1 VTLDLLVMAA
11 LAAAALA
18 GAATGLFRL
27 LSRLAAAFLALLG
40 ARVLGP
46 AIAGPVSRFVPPF
59 AVGPVAS
66 ALAFAVLYLVLALL
80 LGAAARALREAG
92 GISAAA
98 DRGGGALLGGT
109 KAALVLWVLVSAAV
123 AWGRPLP
130 GVGRLHVEASGFAAF
145 ARERNALGLL
155 SGREQREM
163 TPRER
168 REAAAAGWR
177 GVGEAV
183 ESSEIR

>member
-1 VTLDLLVMAA
+1 VTLDLLLLAA

-18 GAATGLFRL
+18 GAATGLLRQ
-27 LSRLAAAFLALLG
+27 LSRLVAASLALLG
-40 ARVLGP
+40 ARSLGP

-66 ALAFAVLYLVLALL
+66 ALAFAALYLTLAVL
-80 LGAAARALREAG
+80 LGLVARALRAAG
-92 GISAAA
+92 GVPAAA
-98 DRGGGALLGGT
+98 DRGGGALLGGA
-109 KAALVLWVLVSAAV
+109 KAALVLWVLVSAVV

-130 GVGRLHVEASGFAAF
+130 GVGPLHVEESGFAAF

-155 SGREQREM
+155 SGREPRRM

-168 REAAAAGWR
+168 REAAAAGWH
-177 GVGEAV
+177 GVGEPV
-183 ESSEIR
+183 E